1 MTKTPHDPQDISTA
15 IEHVNEMGSASEHLF
30 RRIYR
35 GIMRRN
41 RPSLKEQTQVLE
53 RRLRLKEEEDE
64 RLNGILAAI
73 DQGVIMQDN
82 EGRVVIVNATA
93 RNLLGSIKTFW
104 ESELGTL
111 FNNYRDIVALDAEIS
126 PLSEPTR
133 VQVNNRVIG
142 AQLAAVADEHGQRLG
157 TLIVLRDVT
166 KAVVSERLKDQFITA
181 MSHELRTPMTVIKG
195 MTDLIAEHVEAG
207 TNPDPRLLD
216 TLTRNV
222 DILDRMIVEL
232 LDVSELNTEDISV
245 RQDRLALEELLWRVV
260 EGLSP
265 ETRRSGLDVAVMLRH
280 PDELYV
286 KGDDQKLRWA
296 MGHLL
301 ENSIR
306 YTEPG
311 GHIFFIAGKHDER
324 HVSIQVVDTGVG
336 ISDRDLPH
344 IFDQFYRGEPRTPSG
359 KLIDPRGL
367 GQGLYIARRVTEAH
381 GGYLSVKSTPG
392 QGTIFTVVLPAA

>member
-1 MTKTPHDPQDISTA
+1 
-15 IEHVNEMGSASEHLF
+15 
-30 RRIYR
+30 
-35 GIMRRN
+35 
-41 RPSLKEQTQVLE
+41 
-53 RRLRLKEEEDE
+53 
-64 RLNGILAAI
+64 
-73 DQGVIMQDN
+73 
-82 EGRVVIVNATA
+82 
-93 RNLLGSIKTFW
+93 
-104 ESELGTL
+104 
-111 FNNYRDIVALDAEIS
+111 
-126 PLSEPTR
+126 
-133 VQVNNRVIG
+133 
-142 AQLAAVADEHGQRLG
+142 
-157 TLIVLRDVT
+157 
-166 KAVVSERLKDQFITA
+166 VSERLKDQFITA

-207 TNPDPRLLD
+207 TKPDPRLLD